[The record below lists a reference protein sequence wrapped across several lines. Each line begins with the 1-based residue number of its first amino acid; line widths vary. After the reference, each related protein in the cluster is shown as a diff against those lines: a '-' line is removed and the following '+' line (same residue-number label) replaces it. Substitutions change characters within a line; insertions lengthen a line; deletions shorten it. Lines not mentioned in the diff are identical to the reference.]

1 MFENRIQGFF
11 SLPAR
16 TPAASAVAGQF
27 AAFVVCPAPLCAS
40 FTPTHQAFVAEVY
53 RRAQELTES
62 QLRKP
67 SQRAIP
73 EFSLN

>member
-1 MFENRIQGFF
+1 MFENRIRDYFAI
-11 SLPAR
+11 SEP
-16 TPAASAVAGQF
+16 TPAFAVAIP
-27 AAFVVCPAPLCAS
+27 AFIACPVPLLVNYSHAQQS
-40 FTPTHQAFVAEVY
+40 FVAEVY

-67 SQRAIP
+67 TRRPIP

>member
-1 MFENRIQGFF
+1 MFENRIRKFLPLPESIPAFTG
-11 SLPAR
+11 SL
-16 TPAASAVAGQF
+16 T
-27 AAFVVCPAPLCAS
+27 
-40 FTPTHQAFVAEVY
+40 AFVACPVPLLAVFTPAHQSFVMEVY

-67 SQRAIP
+67 TRRAIP

>member
-1 MFENRIQGFF
+1 MFENRIRDFLATAEPTPAIAVA
-11 SLPAR
+11 LPAFI
-16 TPAASAVAGQF
+16 A
-27 AAFVVCPAPLCAS
+27 CPIPLVPNYGYAQQ
-40 FTPTHQAFVAEVY
+40 TFVAEVY

-67 SQRAIP
+67 ARRLIP

>member
-1 MFENRIQGFF
+1 MFENRIRDFF
-11 SLPAR
+11 ATIDP
-16 TPAASAVAGQF
+16 TPAFTGAIP
-27 AAFVVCPAPLCAS
+27 AFMACPVPLLANYS
-40 FTPTHQAFVAEVY
+40 LAQQSFVAEVY

-67 SQRAIP
+67 ARRLIP